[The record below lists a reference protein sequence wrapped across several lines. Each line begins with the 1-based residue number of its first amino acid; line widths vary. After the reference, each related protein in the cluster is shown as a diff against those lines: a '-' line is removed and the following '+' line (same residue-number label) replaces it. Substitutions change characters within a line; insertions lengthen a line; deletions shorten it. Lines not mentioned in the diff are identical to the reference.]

1 MSHKKPSLHNS
12 KRPQRKFSGYFTLPP
27 YQFFS
32 ELGKVSKTK
41 LEKINEA
48 LIKHLDVNQW
58 KNSSSVIE
66 WFKGIGNKKD
76 YLYKI

>member
-1 MSHKKPSLHNS
+1 MSHKKPSLHDS
-12 KRPQRKFSGYFTLPP
+12 ERPQRKFSGQFTLPP

-32 ELGKVSKTK
+32 ELGKVSKTR